1 MGSSRVYVGGRVRG
15 AFPIPT
21 PSPPPIIFQSS
32 GPSIRSRFSASA
44 VRDREAGPTAKFKG
58 SGTRAKILVGKEGV
72 KRDRGEQSRVAVHSS
87 VA

>member
-1 MGSSRVYVGGRVRG
+1 MLVGGLEVPFLSLPR
-15 AFPIPT
+15 P
-21 PSPPPIIFQSS
+21 PSPPIIFQSS